1 MSDDFLKL
9 NPNEINWDINF
20 PSYTT
25 DDNKENKDKI
35 YSLFHCCSC
44 GFHPTVICETRPKGI
59 SEITQIR
66 LLQITPNGQKIV
78 DVLGDKLPND
88 IETYDT
94 LLCGICGLTGAMG
107 TVPGFVLHM
116 SGILNKGDEVEEER
130 SDD

>member
-1 MSDDFLKL
+1 MSDDLSKL
-9 NPNEINWDINF
+9 NSNNINWDINF
-20 PSYTT
+20 PSPPKK
-25 DDNKENKDKI
+25 DNEKF

-116 SGILNKGDEVEEER
+116 NGILNKGDEVEEER